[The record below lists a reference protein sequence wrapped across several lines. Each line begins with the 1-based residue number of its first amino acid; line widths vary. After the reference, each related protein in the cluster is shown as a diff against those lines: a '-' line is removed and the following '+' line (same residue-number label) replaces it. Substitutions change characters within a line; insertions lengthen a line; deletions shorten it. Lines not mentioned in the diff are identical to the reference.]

1 MAHVEEPH
9 IDELQPG
16 DDQQVEDVLSRDLP
30 IEGLA
35 GVTSEVTSG
44 ARSPHVRTPCSLANL
59 APSARLVAV
68 QLAAQLKSI
77 TEEMKRLKAELHE
90 PNGSFASLAAQLD
103 EMREQT
109 EGLGGY
115 DEDLQAGVGASSSSL
130 QRRGGG
136 GGDGDGGGGGG
147 SGCGAASR
155 RREQQPLPSSKL
167 GGKRVEFEPGTRDP
181 PPRAQQRRQPP
192 LRRPDPGW
200 TPYVV
205 GFVMICLGERVN
217 PDTRKAHANHADPFH
232 IHPHRSRSDNRT
244 AHTPLSASRLAGPL
258 RPILWGMLKDGF
270 ARLTAGAEPDEVAWW
285 DADAE

>member
-44 ARSPHVRTPCSLANL
+44 ARSPH
-59 APSARLVAV
+59 
-68 QLAAQLKSI
+68 LAAQLKSI

-181 PPRAQQRRQPP
+181 PPRAQQR
-192 LRRPDPGW
+192 
-200 TPYVV
+200 
-205 GFVMICLGERVN
+205 
-217 PDTRKAHANHADPFH
+217 
-232 IHPHRSRSDNRT
+232 
-244 AHTPLSASRLAGPL
+244 
-258 RPILWGMLKDGF
+258 
-270 ARLTAGAEPDEVAWW
+270 
-285 DADAE
+285 